1 MGSGAEKR
9 QRMSSM
15 LAAKMRRDGHTWSQI
30 AEATGIPRDKVAKR
44 AELGER
50 LLSIEP
56 RALAQQGDTP

>member
-1 MGSGAEKR
+1 
-9 QRMSSM
+9 M